1 MSNQPTLTLQFSLE
15 EVNTILNAL
24 GGLPF
29 VQVHE
34 LIGKVQAQAEAQL
47 AQQNGQSPS
56 LPQNQKMP
64 SESDDAGKSSG

>member
-1 MSNQPTLTLQFSLE
+1 MSSQPTLTLQLSID

-34 LIGKVQAQAEAQL
+34 LIGKVQAQAASQL
-47 AQQNGQSPS
+47 AQQNGQAPS
-56 LPQNQKMP
+56 QPQNQKMP
-64 SESDDAGKSSG
+64 SVGDDARKSG